1 MMAALAAAA
10 TLALV
15 AALPAQ
21 ASNAAGKKPAPGKTQ
36 MDIQMLSFN
45 DFHGNLEPPTGS
57 SGRLVTGYT
66 ETQVVDSAGKPVFNP
81 DGSPKLQ
88 ATAVNQDVGGVAY
101 LATKLRS
108 LRAGHAHSITV
119 AAGDLIGA
127 SPLISAAFHDEP
139 TIQAMNELGLEVTS
153 VGNHEFDEGYQELQ
167 RMQNGGCIDDGPDG
181 LNNQNSC
188 PDGSFAGADFQ
199 YLSANVKYEGT
210 DQTILPPYW
219 IKNFNGAKVGFIGMT
234 LKETPSIVTAAGVAG
249 LEFTDEVATA
259 NALVPVLE
267 AQGVKAIVVLIHQ
280 GAIPASTT
288 FTAAGTGHTYTVA
301 SPYDATCA
309 KGGTLSPADSPI
321 IPIAENLDP
330 QIDMI
335 VSGHTH
341 TPYVC
346 DIPDPD
352 HNSRMVTSASSFGR
366 LVTETNMTFDRR
378 TQDIVR
384 TSVNSANMLVD
395 RNHTPAADLTALVD
409 HYNTLIA
416 PIKAR
421 PIGEITADV
430 TKNQNAAGESALG
443 DLIADAQV
451 NDPSTVV
458 NGVPPVVAFMNPGG
472 IRADLVYASSGPGD
486 APGNVTFGEAFA
498 VQPFGNLDTSM
509 DMTGAQ
515 IYTLLEQQWPD
526 ADVTKAVR
534 VLQVSDGFSYRWNP
548 AALVNHRVI
557 PGSVMLNGTAVQ
569 NDASQTFR
577 VVANNFLAGG
587 GDSFPIFLSA
597 TNKVI
602 GGQDIDAFAN
612 YLPTVSPYTP
622 GALTRITTG
631 TS

>member
-1 MMAALAAAA
+1 MAALAAAA

-21 ASNAAGKKPAPGKTQ
+21 ASNAVNKPDAPGKTT

-57 SGRLVTGYT
+57 SGSLITGYSGENVSHT
-66 ETQVVDSAGKPVFNP
+66 AAV
-81 DGSPKLQ
+81 
-88 ATAVNQDVGGVAY
+88 ATTVPAGGVGY

-167 RMQNGGCIDDGPDG
+167 RMQNGGCIDDGPNG

-188 PDGSFAGADFQ
+188 PDGSFAGANFQ
-199 YLSANVKYEGT
+199 YLSANVKYAGT

-219 IKNFNGAKVGFIGMT
+219 IKNFNGAKIGFIGMT

-267 AQGVKAIVVLIHQ
+267 AQGVNAIVVLIHQ
-280 GAIPASTT
+280 GAIPAGTT
-288 FTAAGTGHTYTVA
+288 FTGASGTDYNVA
-301 SPYDATCA
+301 RPWDATCA
-309 KGGTLSPADSPI
+309 KGGTLSANDSPI

-352 HNSRMVTSASSFGR
+352 NNSRMVTSASSFGR

-378 TQDIVR
+378 IQDIVR
-384 TSVNSANMLVD
+384 TSVSSANMVVD
-395 RNHTPAADLTALVD
+395 RDHAPAADLTALVD
-409 HYNTLIA
+409 HYKTLIA
-416 PIKAR
+416 PINAR
-421 PIGEITADV
+421 PIGSINADV
-430 TKNQNAAGESALG
+430 TKSQNAAGESALG

-458 NGVPPVVAFMNPGG
+458 NGVAPVVAFMNPGG
-472 IRADLVYASSGPGD
+472 IRADLVYAASASGEPPGV
-486 APGNVTFGEAFA
+486 VTFGEAFA

-509 DMTGAQ
+509 DVTGAQ

-526 ADVTKAVR
+526 PDVTKGVR

-548 AALVNHRVI
+548 AAGLDNRVI
-557 PGSVMLNGTAVQ
+557 PGSVMINGTVVQ

-577 VVANNFLAGG
+577 IVANNFLAGG
-587 GDSFPIFLSA
+587 GDNFPIFNFA

-612 YLPTVSPYTP
+612 YLPKVSPYTP
-622 GALTRITTG
+622 GPLVRITTG

>member
-1 MMAALAAAA
+1 MSASGPRRRRVMAALAAAA

-21 ASNAAGKKPAPGKTQ
+21 ASNAAGKKPAAGQTQ
-36 MDIQMLSFN
+36 MDIQMLSVN

-57 SGRLVTGYT
+57 SGSLITGYT
-66 ETQVVDSAGKPVFNP
+66 ENAAGTAAV
-81 DGSPKLQ
+81 
-88 ATAVNQDVGGVAY
+88 ATTVPVGGVGY

-153 VGNHEFDEGYQELQ
+153 VGNHEFDEGYQELL

-188 PDGSFAGADFQ
+188 PDGSFAGANFQ

-219 IKNFNGAKVGFIGMT
+219 IKNFNGAKIGFIGMT

-259 NALVPVLE
+259 NAVVPVLE

-280 GAIPASTT
+280 GAIPAGTT
-288 FTAAGTGHTYTVA
+288 FTGASGKVYNVA
-301 SPYDATCA
+301 NTWDSTCA
-309 KGGTLSPADSPI
+309 KGGTLSANDSAI
-321 IPIAENLDP
+321 VPIAENLDP

-341 TPYVC
+341 APYVC
-346 DIPDPD
+346 DIPDPEN
-352 HNSRMVTSASSFGR
+352 HSRMVTSASSFGR
-366 LVTETNMTFDRR
+366 LVTETNMTYDRR

-384 TSVNSANMLVD
+384 TSVSSANMLVD
-395 RNHTPAADLTALVD
+395 RDHTPAADLMALVD

-421 PIGEITADV
+421 PIGSITADV

-458 NGVPPVVAFMNPGG
+458 NGVAPVVAFMNPGG
-472 IRADLVYASSGPGD
+472 IRADLVYSASTGE
-486 APGNVTFGEAFA
+486 APGVITFGEAFA

-515 IYTLLEQQWPD
+515 IYTLLEQQWPN
-526 ADVTKAVR
+526 ADVTAGVR

-548 AALVNHRVI
+548 AAAVTHRVI
-557 PGSVMLNGTAVQ
+557 PGSVMLNGTVVQ

-577 VVANNFLAGG
+577 IVANNFLAGG
-587 GDSFPIFLSA
+587 GDNFPIFNSA

-622 GALTRITTG
+622 GPLTRITTG

>member
-1 MMAALAAAA
+1 
-10 TLALV
+10 
-15 AALPAQ
+15 
-21 ASNAAGKKPAPGKTQ
+21 

-57 SGRLVTGYT
+57 SGILTTGYT
-66 ETQVVDSAGKPVFNP
+66 ENAAGTAAVATTQP
-81 DGSPKLQ
+81 
-88 ATAVNQDVGGVAY
+88 VGGVAY
-101 LATKLRS
+101 LATKLRN

-127 SPLISAAFHDEP
+127 SPLVSAAFHDEP
-139 TIQAMNELGLEVTS
+139 TIQAMNMLGLEVTS

-188 PDGSFAGADFQ
+188 PDGSFAGANFQ

-219 IKNFNGAKVGFIGMT
+219 IKNFNGAKIGFIGMT

-309 KGGTLSPADSPI
+309 KGGTLSANDSPI

-384 TSVNSANMLVD
+384 TSVSSANMLVD

-421 PIGEITADV
+421 PIGKINADV
-430 TKNQNAAGESALG
+430 TKTQNAAGESALG

-458 NGVPPVVAFMNPGG
+458 NGVKPVVAFMNPGG
-472 IRADLVYASSGPGD
+472 IRADLVYGASASGE
-486 APGNVTFGEAFA
+486 APGVITFGEAFA

-515 IYTLLEQQWPD
+515 IYTLLEQQWPGED
-526 ADVTKAVR
+526 PTAGAR
-534 VLQVSDGFSYRWNP
+534 VLQVSNGFSYRWNP
-548 AALVNHRVI
+548 TVVPVTTPKNPLVGHRVI
-557 PGSVMLNGTAVQ
+557 PGSVMINGTVVQ

-577 VVANNFLAGG
+577 IVANNFLAGG
-587 GDSFPIFLSA
+587 GDSFPVFLSA

-622 GALTRITTG
+622 APLTRITTG

>member
-1 MMAALAAAA
+1 MSASGPRRRRTMAALAAAA

-21 ASNAAGKKPAPGKTQ
+21 ASNAAGKKPTAPGKTQ

-57 SGRLVTGYT
+57 SGALITGYRART
-66 ETQVVDSAGKPVFNP
+66 PPTPRCRGHDRATRAGS
-81 DGSPKLQ
+81 G
-88 ATAVNQDVGGVAY
+88 Y

-153 VGNHEFDEGYQELQ
+153 VGNHEFDEGYQELL
-167 RMQNGGCIDDGPDG
+167 RMQNGGCIDDGDG

-188 PDGSFAGADFQ
+188 PDGSFAGANFQ

-219 IKNFNGAKVGFIGMT
+219 IKNFKGAKVGFIGMT

-259 NALVPVLE
+259 NAVVPLLE

-280 GAIPASTT
+280 GGIPAGTT
-288 FTAAGTGHTYTVA
+288 FTGASGTVYNVA
-301 SPYDATCA
+301 NTWDSTCNN
-309 KGGTLSPADSPI
+309 GGTLSAADSPI
-321 IPIAENLDP
+321 IPIAEHLDP

-341 TPYVC
+341 APYVC
-346 DIPDPD
+346 NIPDPD
-352 HNSRMVTSASSFGR
+352 NNSRMVTSASSFGR

-384 TSVNSANMLVD
+384 TSVSSANMVVD
-395 RNHTPAADLTALVD
+395 RDHAPAADLTALVD

-421 PIGEITADV
+421 PIGSITADV
-430 TKNQNAAGESALG
+430 TKTQNGAGESALG

-458 NGVPPVVAFMNPGG
+458 NGVAPVVAFMNPGG
-472 IRADLVYASSGPGD
+472 IRADLVYSASTGE
-486 APGNVTFGEAFA
+486 APGVITFGEAFA

-515 IYTLLEQQWPD
+515 IYTMLEQQWPRGD
-526 ADVTKAVR
+526 PSAGAR

-548 AALVNHRVI
+548 TVV
-557 PGSVMLNGTAVQ
+557 PTAMHSS
-569 NDASQTFR
+569 D
-577 VVANNFLAGG
+577 
-587 GDSFPIFLSA
+587 
-597 TNKVI
+597 
-602 GGQDIDAFAN
+602 
-612 YLPTVSPYTP
+612 
-622 GALTRITTG
+622 TG
-631 TS
+631 

>member
-1 MMAALAAAA
+1 
-10 TLALV
+10 
-15 AALPAQ
+15 
-21 ASNAAGKKPAPGKTQ
+21 
-36 MDIQMLSFN
+36 
-45 DFHGNLEPPTGS
+45 
-57 SGRLVTGYT
+57 
-66 ETQVVDSAGKPVFNP
+66 
-81 DGSPKLQ
+81 
-88 ATAVNQDVGGVAY
+88 
-101 LATKLRS
+101 
-108 LRAGHAHSITV
+108 
-119 AAGDLIGA
+119 
-127 SPLISAAFHDEP
+127 
-139 TIQAMNELGLEVTS
+139 
-153 VGNHEFDEGYQELQ
+153 
-167 RMQNGGCIDDGPDG
+167 
-181 LNNQNSC
+181 
-188 PDGSFAGADFQ
+188 
-199 YLSANVKYEGT
+199 VKYEGT

-219 IKNFNGAKVGFIGMT
+219 VKNFNGAKVGFIGMT

-259 NALVPVLE
+259 NAVVPLLE

-280 GAIPASTT
+280 GGIPAGTT
-288 FTAAGTGHTYTVA
+288 FTGASGTVYNVA
-301 SPYDATCA
+301 NTWDSTCN
-309 KGGTLSPADSPI
+309 KGGTLSAADSPI
-321 IPIAENLDP
+321 IPIAEHLDP

-341 TPYVC
+341 APYVC
-346 DIPDPD
+346 NIPDPD
-352 HNSRMVTSASSFGR
+352 NNSRMVTSASSFGR

-384 TSVNSANMLVD
+384 TSVSSTNMVVD
-395 RNHTPAADLTALVD
+395 RDHAPAADLTALVD

-421 PIGEITADV
+421 PIGSITADV
-430 TKNQNAAGESALG
+430 TKTQNGAGESALG

-458 NGVPPVVAFMNPGG
+458 NGVAPVVAFMNPGG
-472 IRADLVYASSGPGD
+472 IRADLVYSASTGE
-486 APGNVTFGEAFA
+486 APGVITFGEAFA

-515 IYTLLEQQWPD
+515 IYTMLEQQWPKGD
-526 ADVTKAVR
+526 PSAAAR

-548 AALVNHRVI
+548 TVVADSNALVGHRVI
-557 PGSVMLNGTAVQ
+557 PGSVMLDGTVVA

-587 GDSFPIFLSA
+587 GDSFPIFLAA